1 MNVTD
6 DIEPLVL
13 TPAIETFVLHWGEM
27 GSRWGISRT
36 VAQIHALLY
45 LAPRPANAEEIADT
59 LSLARSTVSTSL
71 RELQG
76 WGLIRLVHVLGDR
89 RDHFE
94 GIDDVWEMFRQIVAE
109 RKKKEVDPT
118 LEILRETR
126 RLSLE
131 NGAPPEVTDKL
142 QSMLDFFEALDSFYG
157 RANRLSTASLRSI
170 MKTGGDLRARLFGDQ
185 GDRS

>member
-1 MNVTD
+1 MMD
-6 DIEPLVL
+6 DIEPLLL
-13 TPAIETFVLHWGEM
+13 TPAIEAFVLHWGEM

-45 LAPRPANAEEIADT
+45 LAPRPVNAEEIAET

-118 LEILRETR
+118 LEILRETQ

-131 NGAPPEVTDKL
+131 NGAPPEVTGKL
-142 QSMLDFFEALDSFYG
+142 QSMLDFFESIDTFYD
-157 RANRLSTASLRSI
+157 RANRLSTSNLRSI
-170 MKTGGDLRARLFGDQ
+170 MKTGGGLGSRLFGDK
-185 GDRS
+185 DAPP

>member
-1 MNVTD
+1 MEKV
-6 DIEPLVL
+6 EPLVL

-27 GSRWGISRT
+27 GSRWGVNRT

-45 LAPRPANAEEIADT
+45 LAPRPLNAEEIAET

-94 GIDDVWEMFRQIVAE
+94 GMEDVWEMFRQIVAE
-109 RKKKEVDPT
+109 RKKREIDPT
-118 LEILRETR
+118 LQIIRESQ
-126 RLSLE
+126 RLSLQD
-131 NGAPPEVTDKL
+131 GAPADVAAKL
-142 QSMLDFFEALDSFYG
+142 GSMLDFFESMDSFYS
-157 RANRLSTASLRSI
+157 RANRLSTSNLRSLV
-170 MKTGGDLRARLFGDQ
+170 KAGDSLSSRLLRGREIHPNE
-185 GDRS
+185 